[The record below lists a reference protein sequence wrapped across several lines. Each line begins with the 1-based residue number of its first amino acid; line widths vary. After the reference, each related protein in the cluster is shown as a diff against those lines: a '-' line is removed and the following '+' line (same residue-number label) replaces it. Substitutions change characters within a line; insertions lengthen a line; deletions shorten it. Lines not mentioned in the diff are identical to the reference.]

1 MLSKPRPRVLCVD
14 DDEDSR
20 VMLVTLLKHAFI
32 EAKAVGSAAQALS
45 LIQAEHFSL
54 YMLDGWLP
62 DIDGFELCRRLRA
75 FDSRTPILFF
85 SGAAYEADK
94 QKGFEAGADDYV
106 VKPNISELVR
116 SVKQF
121 MARDVPRPVVGE
133 IQPWAEVLPVGPA
146 SMTSTIVQVRPQ
158 RTRVNLRGVS
168 SHELLVA

>member
-121 MARDVPRPVVGE
+121 MARDVPPPVVVE